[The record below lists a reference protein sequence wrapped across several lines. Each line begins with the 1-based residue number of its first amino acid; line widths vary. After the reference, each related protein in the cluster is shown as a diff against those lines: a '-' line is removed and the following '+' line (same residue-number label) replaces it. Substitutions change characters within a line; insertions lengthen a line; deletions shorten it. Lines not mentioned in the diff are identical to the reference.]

1 MNNISA
7 AEIIQQVK
15 FSGQMPKILEAIATR
30 NKITAAATSAG
41 LEVEDSELQAAADLL
56 RLANRLHQAQ
66 DTYAWLQRQQ
76 LTQDEFEEMVY
87 FSVLSSK
94 LAQHLFADRVE
105 PYFVEHQLD
114 YWQVVLYEVILEDED
129 LAQELYFAIIER
141 EMSFFEVAQKYI
153 KDTELR
159 RKCGYRGLLKRTEL
173 KPEISAA
180 VFSGTD
186 SQLLKPILTAKGV
199 HLILVDEI
207 IQPALNPTAKQ
218 NIILELFSNWL
229 QSQVEVPRAA
239 EYQF

>member
-30 NKITAAATSAG
+30 EKITAAATSAG
-41 LEVEDSELQAAADLL
+41 LEVDDSELQAAADLL
-56 RLANRLHQAQ
+56 RLANKLHQAQ
-66 DTYAWLQRQQ
+66 DTYNWLQKQQ

-159 RKCGYRGLLKRTEL
+159 RKCGYRGLLKRTDL

-180 VFSGTD
+180 VFSVTD
-186 SQLLKPILTAKGV
+186 PQLLKPILTAKGV

-207 IQPALNPTAKQ
+207 VQPALNPTVKQ
-218 NIILELFSNWL
+218 NIVLELFSNWL
-229 QSQVEVPRAA
+229 QSHVEAPREA

>member
-153 KDTELR
+153 KETELR
-159 RKCGYRGLLKRTEL
+159 RKCGYRGLLKRTDL
-173 KPEISAA
+173 KPEISAT
-180 VFSGTD
+180 VFAATD
-186 SQLLKPILTAKGV
+186 PQLLKPILTAKGV

-207 IQPALNPTAKQ
+207 IQPDLNPTVKQ
-218 NIILELFSNWL
+218 NIVLELFSNWL
-229 QSQVEVPRAA
+229 QSQVEAPK
-239 EYQF
+239 EIQYQF

>member
-15 FSGQMPKILEAIATR
+15 FSGQMPKILDAIATR

-41 LEVEDSELQAAADLL
+41 LEVEDSELQAAADRL
-56 RLANRLHQAQ
+56 RLANKLHQAQ
-66 DTYAWLQRQQ
+66 DTYNWLQKQH
-76 LTQDEFEEMVY
+76 LTQEEFEEMIY
-87 FSVLSSK
+87 FSVLSGK

-159 RKCGYRGLLKRTEL
+159 RKCGYRGLLKRTDL
-173 KPEISAA
+173 KPEISAT
-180 VFSGTD
+180 VFATTD
-186 SQLLKPILTAKGV
+186 PQLLKPILTAKGV

-207 IQPALNPTAKQ
+207 IQPALTPTVKQ
-218 NIILELFSNWL
+218 NIVLELFSKWL
-229 QSQVEVPRAA
+229 QSQVESPRET

>member
-1 MNNISA
+1 MKNISS

-30 NKITAAATSAG
+30 EKITAAATSAG
-41 LEVEDSELQAAADLL
+41 LEVDDSELQAAADLL
-56 RLANRLHQAQ
+56 RLANKLHQAQ

-153 KDTELR
+153 KETELR
-159 RKCGYRGLLKRTEL
+159 RKCGYRGLLKRTDL
-173 KPEISAA
+173 KPEISAT
-180 VFSGTD
+180 VFAATHPE
-186 SQLLKPILTAKGV
+186 LLKPILTAKGV

-207 IQPALNPTAKQ
+207 IQPALNQTAKQ
-218 NIILELFSNWL
+218 NIVLELFSNWL
-229 QSQVEVPRAA
+229 QSQVEVPREA

>member
-1 MNNISA
+1 
-7 AEIIQQVK
+7 
-15 FSGQMPKILEAIATR
+15 MPKILEAIATR

>member
-1 MNNISA
+1 MKNISS

-30 NKITAAATSAG
+30 EKITAAATSAG
-41 LEVEDSELQAAADLL
+41 LEVDDSELQAAADLL
-56 RLANRLHQAQ
+56 RLANKLHQAQ

-153 KDTELR
+153 KETELR
-159 RKCGYRGLLKRTEL
+159 RKCGYRGLLKRTDL
-173 KPEISAA
+173 KPEISAT
-180 VFSGTD
+180 VFAATD
-186 SQLLKPILTAKGV
+186 PQLLKPILTAKGV

-207 IQPALNPTAKQ
+207 IQPALNQTVKQ

-229 QSQVEVPRAA
+229 QSQVEVPREA

>member
-1 MNNISA
+1 MKNISS

-30 NKITAAATSAG
+30 EKITAAATSAG
-41 LEVEDSELQAAADLL
+41 LEVDDSELQAAADLL
-56 RLANRLHQAQ
+56 RLANKLHQAQ

-153 KDTELR
+153 KETELR
-159 RKCGYRGLLKRTEL
+159 RKCGYRGLLKRTDL
-173 KPEISAA
+173 KPEISAT
-180 VFSGTD
+180 VFAATD
-186 SQLLKPILTAKGV
+186 PQLLKPILTAKGV

-207 IQPALNPTAKQ
+207 VQPTLNQTAKQ

-229 QSQVEVPRAA
+229 QSQVEAPREA
-239 EYQF
+239 EHQF

>member
-1 MNNISA
+1 MKNISS

-30 NKITAAATSAG
+30 EKITAAATSAG
-41 LEVEDSELQAAADLL
+41 LEVDDSELQAAADLL
-56 RLANRLHQAQ
+56 RLANKLHQAQ

-153 KDTELR
+153 KETELR
-159 RKCGYRGLLKRTEL
+159 RKCGYRGLLKRTDL
-173 KPEISAA
+173 KPEISAT
-180 VFSGTD
+180 VFAATHPE
-186 SQLLKPILTAKGV
+186 LLKPILTAKGV

-207 IQPALNPTAKQ
+207 IQPALNQTAKQ

-229 QSQVEVPRAA
+229 QSQVEVPREA

>member
-1 MNNISA
+1 MKNISS

-30 NKITAAATSAG
+30 EKITAAATSAG
-41 LEVEDSELQAAADLL
+41 LEVDDSELQAAADLL
-56 RLANRLHQAQ
+56 RLANKLHQAQ

-153 KDTELR
+153 KETELR
-159 RKCGYRGLLKRTEL
+159 RKCGYRGLLKRTDL
-173 KPEISAA
+173 KPEISAT
-180 VFSGTD
+180 VFAATHPE
-186 SQLLKPILTAKGV
+186 LLKPILTAKGV

-207 IQPALNPTAKQ
+207 IQPALNQTVKQ

-229 QSQVEVPRAA
+229 QSQVEVPREA